1 MESARDLALGN
12 WAACVG
18 LGHLRQCPEN

>member
-18 LGHLRQCPEN
+18 